1 MESYP
6 GNVGQQPQQ
15 PQQPAPT
22 DPNPT
27 RYIPPEER
35 PAGYEPYVAPPAPAA
50 PGTTSEQPRP
60 ETPRYGNGPAAQ
72 PSPPPQSQYN
82 YPAPPAYN
90 APQARPA
97 RDRNML
103 GLILIGGG
111 LLFLFAQLGLFPGF
125 GNIVLLLLG
134 GGFLY
139 AYFTTRADYRIGFLI
154 PGAILTGLGV
164 GVLLENA
171 PLIGR
176 LFGGGIVPVFLG
188 LGFVLIWFLERK
200 HWWALIPGGVMVL
213 AGLSSVL
220 RIGALWPIVL
230 IALGMYLLYDQ
241 SRRRPRG

>member
-6 GNVGQQPQQ
+6 GNVGASPQT
-15 PQQPAPT
+15 PPPT

-35 PAGYEPYVAPPAPAA
+35 PTGYEPYVAPGT
-50 PGTTSEQPRP
+50 PGATTEQPRP
-60 ETPRYGNGPAAQ
+60 ETPRYGNGQPAQ
-72 PSPPPQSQYN
+72 PPQQYT
-82 YPAPPAYN
+82 YPVQPTYSAPVT
-90 APQARPA
+90 RPG

-134 GGFLY
+134 GVFLY
-139 AYFTTRADYRIGFLI
+139 AYFTTKPAYRIGFLI
-154 PGAILTGLGV
+154 PGAILTGLGA

-171 PLIGR
+171 PIFGN
-176 LFGGGIVPVFLG
+176 LFGGGIVPMFLG
-188 LGFVLIWFLERK
+188 LGFILIWFLERR

-220 RIGALWPIVL
+220 HVGALWPIVL
-230 IALGMYLLYDQ
+230 IALGVYLLYDQ
-241 SRRRPRG
+241 SRRHPRT

>member
-6 GNVGQQPQQ
+6 GNVGAQPQT
-15 PQQPAPT
+15 PTPT

-35 PAGYEPYVAPPAPAA
+35 PTGYEPYVPPGAPAA
-50 PGTTSEQPRP
+50 APEQPRP
-60 ETPRYGNGPAAQ
+60 ETPRYGSVPPAQ
-72 PSPPPQSQYN
+72 PPPQYN
-82 YPAPPAYN
+82 YPAPPTYN
-90 APQARPA
+90 APVARPV

-111 LLFLFAQLGLFPGF
+111 VLFLFAQLGLFPGF

-134 GGFLY
+134 GVFLY
-139 AYFTTRADYRIGFLI
+139 AYFTTKPDYRIGFLI
-154 PGAILTGLGV
+154 PGAILTGLGT

-171 PLIGR
+171 PIFGN
-176 LFGGGIVPVFLG
+176 LFGGGIVPMFLG
-188 LGFVLIWFLERK
+188 LGFMLIWFLERR

-230 IALGMYLLYDQ
+230 IALGVYLLYDQ
-241 SRRRPRG
+241 SRRQPRA